1 MVKSGLIVGVVMFF
15 LVLGAALISPFCALC
30 IPLFA
35 GLGAG
40 YLAGVFDKPA
50 TSNDMLKRGAGA
62 GAIAGVIAVFAQII
76 AAVVNVYI
84 LQNPQFNPGKAI
96 LGQPI
101 DPSSILMGQAFS
113 AICVGG
119 LNVLLTAAFGAGG
132 GAIWSNT
139 AGKPENLDA
148 AA

>member
-15 LVLGAALISPFCALC
+15 LVLGAALISPLCALC

-50 TSNDMLKRGAGA
+50 MPNDMLKRGAGA
-62 GAIAGVIAVFAQII
+62 GAIAGAIAIFAQII
-76 AAVVNVYI
+76 AAVANVYI
-84 LQNPQFNPGKAI
+84 LQNPQFNPGTAI
-96 LGQPI
+96 IGKPI
-101 DPSSILMGQAFS
+101 DLSTILMGQAFA

-132 GAIWSNT
+132 GAIWSKT
-139 AGKPENLDA
+139 AGKPENLEA